1 MSLLPLQVAWQT
13 TAVKWGALFWVT
25 SVMQQSSPEGQSADV
40 AQVTSPRP
48 HEPGAP
54 QLSPPGF
61 EPSWQ
66 HDWPAAQ
73 VIPSQTSVTSEPMPP
88 ADPLELADPPVAAPV
103 LLLAGPA
110 APDDEVDPAVAAPP

>member
-13 TAVKWGALFWVT
+13 TAAKWGALVWLD
-25 SVMQQSSPEGQSADV
+25 SVMQQSSLAGQSAGV

-54 QLSPPGF
+54 QLSPPGV

-73 VIPSQTSVTSEPMPP
+73 VIPLQTSVTSEPMPP
-88 ADPLELADPPVAAPV
+88 AEPLEPAAPPVAAPV

-110 APDDEVDPAVAAPP
+110 APDDAVDPAVAAPP